1 LWAWISAVIPGVM
14 LCVEN
19 RLNSNEY
26 IGILENVMPPSVTIV
41 YPDANFIFQQDNCSI
56 HTAHAVAAWF
66 QEQNINV
73 LEWPSRSPDLNPIEN
88 MWGYIQDVSEI
99 RVLIL
104 TSEGAPN
111 L

>member
-1 LWAWISAVIPGVM
+1 
-14 LCVEN
+14 
-19 RLNSNEY
+19 
-26 IGILENVMPPSVTIV
+26 MPPSVTIV

-104 TSEGAPN
+104 TSEGAR
-111 L
+111 